1 MRIYDYLM
9 RGEGK
14 VEKEPLAVS
23 YPQGVERKETRD
35 ESRKDPKVKY
45 IAYKFHI
52 VSAKL
57 QTLNTHRTKTRG

>member
-57 QTLNTHRTKTRG
+57 